1 MRTIVVLHNQVLGS
15 GDDKLGAM
23 LMGSFL
29 RKLWASQEK
38 PDAIIFYNTAIKL
51 LAKGSPVLDALTGLS
66 QAGVDLIACTTC
78 MNYYD
83 IKQDAIIGRVGDM
96 NEVISLLLTS
106 EKVITP

>member
-1 MRTIVVLHNQVLGS
+1 
-15 GDDKLGAM
+15 
-23 LMGSFL
+23 
-29 RKLWASQEK
+29 
-38 PDAIIFYNTAIKL
+38 
-51 LAKGSPVLDALTGLS
+51 LDALTGLS